1 MAGKSVK
8 SAMHRYKRGKLK
20 SGRGGGNFA
29 RINDDEP
36 VSAPQPNT
44 TAPAETPSAS
54 VDVRPR

>member
-1 MAGKSVK
+1 MYEAKGERASHIYIVRVK
-8 SAMHRYKRGKLK
+8 VENGDL
-20 SGRGGGNFA
+20 A